1 MNQERDIP
9 MKDVIKHHIDGV
21 RHYKWLAIICICSY
35 ILSNVISIFIPY
47 LYKNFF
53 DILDKPEVKS
63 TLAPQLVNILIIIA
77 VFHFFE
83 WLLYR
88 LGFFTMNNIESKTM
102 ARLKQDS
109 FNYLIKHS
117 HNFFANNFA
126 GSLVQK
132 INRFA
137 RAFERAFDSLLYQ
150 LLPLIIS
157 VTGSVIITY
166 FVSPVISLTILLW
179 VVFYVTFG
187 IIFFRW
193 KMKYDIQLAAAD
205 SETTGLLS
213 DNISNNQPISLFN
226 GTENEIKSY
235 KDSTNNQAKI
245 SIKTWNYAGIYDSIQ
260 LLFVFVIEF
269 FVFYFA
275 IKYWQV
281 DKLTVGGF
289 VMIQIYVV
297 SLGRQ
302 IWLVNRVIRD
312 MFESTADSKQLVE
325 ILETP
330 HEVQDIKTAKPL
342 LVTTG
347 QINFTNVTFNFNEN
361 QTVLNNINCQ
371 IKAGEKVAMIGPSGA
386 GKTTFIRLLLRTYN
400 LIQGQIMIDGQD
412 IQKVDQESLRNNIS
426 LVPQDPVLF
435 HRTLMENIRYGRREA
450 TDAEVIEAA
459 KLAHCAEFIEN
470 LPLKYETFVGERG
483 IKLSGG
489 ERQRVAIARAIL
501 KRAPILILDEATSS
515 LDSHSEK
522 LIQNALDNLMKDC
535 TTIVIAH
542 RLSTIKKMDRI
553 IAMKDGAIIEE
564 GTHDELT
571 NRNSGLYKDLWE
583 LQVGGFIQQ

>member
-1 MNQERDIP
+1 MHQEKDIRI
-9 MKDVIKHHIDGV
+9 KDVIKHHLNGV
-21 RHYKWLAIICICSY
+21 RHYKWLTIVCICSY
-35 ILSNVISIFIPY
+35 IFSNIISIFIPY

-53 DILDKPEVKS
+53 DILDKPGVKS
-63 TLAPQLVNILIIIA
+63 ILAQQLINTLIIIA

-83 WLLYR
+83 WVLYR

-117 HNFFANNFA
+117 HNFFANNFT

-137 RAFERAFDSLLYQ
+137 RAFERAFDSLLFQ

-157 VTGSVIITY
+157 VTGAVIITY

-179 VVFYVTFG
+179 VVFYVFFG

-193 KMKYDIQLAAAD
+193 KMKFDIELAEAD

-226 GTENEIKSY
+226 GTENEIKSF
-235 KDSTNNQAKI
+235 KSSTEHQARI
-245 SIKTWNYAGIYDSIQ
+245 SIKTWNYAGIYDSVQ
-260 LLFVFVIEF
+260 LLIVFVIEF

-302 IWLVNRVIRD
+302 IWQVNRVLRD
-312 MFESTADSKQLVE
+312 IFESAADSKQLAE

-330 HEVQDIKTAKPL
+330 HEVQDVKTARPL
-342 LVTTG
+342 LVTAG
-347 QINFTNVTFNFNEN
+347 QINFTNVTFNFNKN

-371 IKAGEKVAMIGPSGA
+371 IKAGEKVAIIGPSGA

-400 LIQGQIMIDGQD
+400 LTQGQIMIDGQD

-515 LDSHSEK
+515 LDSHSER
-522 LIQNALDNLMKDC
+522 LIQNALDNLMKNC